1 MMPGRLKMGT
11 TGQQHL
17 EGSRGGLGKQESK
30 QLQGRGVRPVQVF
43 QDKEDRLLFSQ
54 FQEEGDDR
62 FEGLL
67 ALTLG

>member
-1 MMPGRLKMGT
+1 M
-11 TGQQHL
+11 
-17 EGSRGGLGKQESK
+17 S
-30 QLQGRGVRPVQVF
+30 V
-43 QDKEDRLLFSQ
+43 QDKEDRVMFSQ